1 VDSASLGAPLRAAE
15 QAGRRRLW
23 RRGKVQLRGYLWIA
37 PAFVVMGAIL
47 FYPIARVLGY
57 SLTNQTTLFPGS
69 KFVGVDNYTTLAHT
83 HLFWRACLNNLILL
97 ASVPIVIV
105 LGLVLTAV
113 LFRGLRGGSTYEAVL
128 FLPFLPAIA
137 AVGVLFIY
145 ILGFH
150 GPLNNMLRTFGM
162 PQLAHAWLSDSRY
175 AIWSILAVV
184 IWKRLGF
191 TVLLFMARM
200 LSIDRSL
207 FEAAAVDGA
216 SWGQTF
222 RQIALPELRRI
233 VQFAAVL
240 GFIEVFAWTF
250 AYVFVLTRGG
260 PDQNTYTLEFLLYRY
275 QFANQ
280 LVGLASAVAVVLLLI
295 ALTVA
300 VYRVRAIRQEPA

>member
-1 VDSASLGAPLRAAE
+1 MLWQRAKPE
-15 QAGRRRLW
+15 
-23 RRGKVQLRGYLWIA
+23 LRGYAWIA

-47 FYPIARVLGY
+47 FYPIGRVIAY
-57 SLTNQTTLFPGS
+57 SLTNETTLFPQA
-69 KFVGVDNYTTLAHT
+69 KFVGVDNYTSLIHT
-83 HLFWRACLNNLILL
+83 PLFWRACLNNLILL
-97 ASVPIVIV
+97 ASVPIVI
-105 LGLVLTAV
+105 LLALFLTAV
-113 LFRGLRGGSTYEAVL
+113 LFRGLRGGSTYEALL

-137 AVGVLFIY
+137 AVGVLFVY

-150 GPLNNMLRTFGM
+150 GPLNNTLRTLGM
-162 PQLAHAWLSDSRY
+162 PQLAQAWLSDSRY
-175 AIWSILAVV
+175 AIWSILGVV

-222 RQIALPELRRI
+222 RRVALPEMRRI
-233 VQFAAVL
+233 IQFVAVL

-260 PDQNTYTLEFLLYRY
+260 PDQSTYTLEFLLYRY

-300 VYRVRAIRQEPA
+300 VYRVRAINKEAT